1 VARATFP
8 HNRLDRRVLTIL
20 MVSDKDVN
28 KAPDDSSPEQTGDD
42 ANLMGRKRTDESLLT
57 ERSKAD
63 SHFEE
68 KTSPIEKEADERVK
82 EAREQADR
90 AVKTGREEVDR
101 KITETPGEPAVS
113 RRVQRQRDREDAV
126 LKREQ
131 AVADSVLQDE
141 RAMRRRYLADFLHVE
156 REVTDAA
163 LIEERGDSDAIVRG
177 RDDLLATVCHEL
189 RTLTA
194 SVAINNA
201 ILKKDAPPG
210 DEGDRI
216 RKRATS
222 GERMIARMNR
232 LINDLLDVSSLESGT
247 LSIEP
252 DEVDVSDV
260 LLEVVE
266 GFRPLTTAKKIVL
279 RVEHP
284 SEPLRAWLDA
294 GRVHQ
299 VLANLISNAIRF
311 TPETGEI
318 VIGVERDGEL
328 VHFQV
333 RDTGVGIPT
342 DALEMIFD
350 RYRQVQHD
358 RRGLGL
364 GLHISRG
371 IVEAHGGKIWAE
383 SEPEKGSRI
392 HFSLPVAE
400 APTG

>member
-1 VARATFP
+1 
-8 HNRLDRRVLTIL
+8 

-28 KAPDDSSPEQTGDD
+28 KDPDDSSPEQEGDD
-42 ANLMGRKRTDESLLT
+42 ANLVGRKRTDESLLT

-68 KTSPIEKEADERVK
+68 KTAPIEKEADEKVK

-90 AVKTGREEVDR
+90 DVKTGREEVDR
-101 KITETPGEPAVS
+101 NIAETPGDATVS
-113 RRVQRQRDREDAV
+113 RRVKRQRDREDAA

-131 AVADSVLQDE
+131 AIADSVLQDE

-163 LIEERGDSDAIVRG
+163 LIEERGDSDAIVKG

-201 ILKKDAPPG
+201 ILKKEAPAG
-210 DEGDRI
+210 DEGDRV
-216 RKRATS
+216 RKRATT
-222 GERMIARMNR
+222 GERMIAKMNR

-247 LSIEP
+247 LSLEP
-252 DEVDVSDV
+252 EEVDVTEV

-266 GFRPLTTAKKIVL
+266 GFRPLAAARQIVL

-284 SEPLRAWLDA
+284 SGPVRAWLDA

-318 VIGVERDGEL
+318 VIRVDREGEH

-333 RDTGVGIPT
+333 RDSGVGIPT